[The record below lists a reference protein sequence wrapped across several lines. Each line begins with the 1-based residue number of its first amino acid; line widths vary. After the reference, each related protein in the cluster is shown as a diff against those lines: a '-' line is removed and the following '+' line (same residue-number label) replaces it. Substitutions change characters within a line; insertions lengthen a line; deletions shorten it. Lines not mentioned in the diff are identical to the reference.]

1 MGTKRRSLSLR
12 SDADDIAFQSKRL
25 IGESPLGGQAPTQS
39 EVAASPSLDR
49 RRAARQHVRALNTE
63 FARWVQSQLKEHPDE
78 LWEDGVREYLAHASD
93 ILVKFTDVI
102 KWLNAGSG
110 REGNVPNVGTRSTE
124 SNNPPE
130 TNSKE
135 PKSFTTFMFSTPSA
149 NASKTTTVNA
159 GSSSAQTSAAQ
170 ATTASSALSW
180 SFGLS
185 ASSQALSQSSSA
197 GLASSWSSGV
207 FSSGKSPSPI
217 ETVSFSASPSSGE
230 LPSSQTSSVTTPV
243 SFAASSSSGLLSSS
257 QPASFGTTPSFAAPW
272 SAGAFSSSQTAFKF
286 GNQSSA
292 PSNDTAKV
300 DADNGVVKEQLM
312 SGITY
317 LQFRL
322 VKPPICCENE
332 PEQPS
337 SPSLKRSEEKGIVVV
352 HETKCKLYV
361 KSTDPDD
368 KEPWKDKGTGQL
380 FIKCE
385 EGASKGS
392 KESKP
397 RILVRNDVGRIMLN
411 ASIYPGIKTN
421 LQKNAIVTIFHVSDD
436 SGDNAKAVARTFLLR
451 TKNEEERNKL
461 ADSIRDH
468 APAA

>member
-1 MGTKRRSLSLR
+1 MGTKRRSVSLR
-12 SDADDIAFQSKRL
+12 SDADDIAFQSKKL

-102 KWLNAGSG
+102 KWLNASSG

-124 SNNPPE
+124 NNTPPE
-130 TNSKE
+130 TNIKE
-135 PKSFTTFMFSTPSA
+135 PKSFTTFMFGTPSA
-149 NASKTTTVNA
+149 NVGKTTMVNA

-170 ATTASSALSW
+170 ATTASSAPSW

-197 GLASSWSSGV
+197 GLATSWSSGV

-217 ETVSFSASPSSGE
+217 KTVSFSASPSSGA

-257 QPASFGTTPSFAAPW
+257 QPPSFSTASSFAAPW

-292 PSNDTAKV
+292 PSNDNAKV
-300 DADNGVVKEQLM
+300 DADN
-312 SGITY
+312 
-317 LQFRL
+317 
-322 VKPPICCENE
+322 ENE

-337 SPSLKRSEEKGIVVV
+337 SPSLKRSDEKGIVVV

-436 SGDNAKAVARTFLLR
+436 SGDNAKAVARTFLIR

-468 APAA
+468 APSA